1 MVKMVKG
8 GDCLDAE
15 DDLRCIYPN
24 KLTRKEKVREK
35 LIELT
40 KKLEF
45 NKLNDSYKIDFNTS
59 SISKILG
66 ISRNNTS
73 KELNSLVRNGDAIK
87 IRGKPVLYF
96 DKKVLESILDIKLDK
111 CIFDSF
117 ELFKEAINIPI
128 ISKNESIK
136 RVENI
141 KLLSSDIE
149 DSQPKKISNIK
160 VSKNKNLQSSILDS
174 MIGSENSLRIPIE
187 QAKAAILYPPKGLNT
202 LIIGPTGV
210 GKTTFA
216 EAMYLYAIESKRIP
230 PSAPFIVFNCADYA
244 DNPQLLISQLF
255 GHAKG
260 AFTGAD
266 KEKQGLVDKANGGI
280 LFLDEVHRLPPE
292 GQEMMFLL
300 MDKGIYRRLGES
312 AGAREA
318 HVLIIAATTEDPQF
332 AILHTFLRRIPAIIR
347 LPSLQERTLQERIT
361 LICRFFQ
368 EESLRIKTPLVVAS
382 EVIKALMLYECPG
395 NLGQLKGDIQLI
407 CARAFLDSLTYGKND
422 VEIKLLH
429 ISEEVRRGFF
439 EIENKREDLIKYFN
453 LNSNQSI
460 IFNNEE
466 SSETELNKKLFYNGY
481 KDASDF
487 YELIQNI
494 WEKSREEGLS
504 EEETREK
511 LSKEANYYLD
521 SFFYKIKPK
530 DSDINREALTKIV
543 SPEIIECVEN
553 VLNEIKSEFG
563 DYLSQ
568 RLIFGIALHVNT
580 LLERLKLGTFVCHPD
595 RENVAVKYPEEYSL
609 ARRMKILLEEKIGI
623 KIPED
628 EVAYLALFLYAARAG
643 KNSNNIGVLVIAHG
657 SAAASTMAQVA
668 NTLLGVNHAHSIDM
682 PLDEKVEV
690 VLEKAIEKVK
700 SIDNGKG
707 VILLVDMGS
716 LATFSQII
724 TEKTGIPTK
733 VIEMVSTP
741 MVIEATRK
749 ALMPNMDLESLVID
763 VKSLSPLIGS
773 KNEGEILKN
782 TYERRSYIQDVI
794 INILSKTLTFL
805 NPEKAYNILY
815 EILEKTTKDLN
826 ENIDDDITLKFLFH
840 CSCMI
845 ERVIR
850 KDALPYS
857 NLKKLIN
864 SKHYIFSILRKN
876 FEIAEEIFGVNIPDT
891 ELAYIVEMFE
901 THSDTLLQA
910 K

>member
-1 MVKMVKG
+1 MNIENNSK
-8 GDCLDAE
+8 
-15 DDLRCIYPN
+15 CIYPD
-24 KLTRKEKVREK
+24 KLSRKEKVHEK

-40 KKLEF
+40 KKLES
-45 NKLNDSYKIDFNTS
+45 NELKHSPKVNFNTS
-59 SISKILG
+59 SISKLLG

-73 KELNSLVRNGDAIK
+73 KELNCLVRNGDAIK
-87 IRGKPVLYF
+87 IRGKPVFYF
-96 DKKVLESILDIKLDK
+96 DKKVLESKLGIKFNR
-111 CIFDSF
+111 CVFDSY
-117 ELFKEAINIPI
+117 ELFRETINA
-128 ISKNESIK
+128 STLNKNESTK
-136 RVENI
+136 RVNNV
-141 KLLSSDIE
+141 KLLSSEIDNL
-149 DSQPKKISNIK
+149 QPKEISDLK
-160 VSKNKNLQSSILDS
+160 VSTNENLQSSILDS
-174 MIGSENSLRIPIE
+174 IIGSESSLRIPIE

-216 EAMYLYAIESKRIP
+216 EAMYLHAIESKRV
-230 PSAPFIVFNCADYA
+230 SRTAPFIVFNCADYA

-312 AGAREA
+312 DGAREA
-318 HVLIIAATTEDPQF
+318 NILIIAATTEDPQS
-332 AILHTFLRRIPAIIR
+332 AILHTFLRRIPVIIR
-347 LPSLQERTLQERIT
+347 LPSLQERTLQERMA

-368 EESLRIKTPLVVAS
+368 EESLRIKMPLIVAS

-395 NLGQLKGDIQLI
+395 NLGQLKSDIQLI
-407 CARAFLDSLTYGKND
+407 CARAFLDSLTYGKSE
-422 VEIKLLH
+422 VEVKLLH
-429 ISEEVRRGFF
+429 ISEEVRKGFF
-439 EIENKREDLIKYFN
+439 EIENKREDLTKYFN
-453 LNSNQSI
+453 LNSNKNI
-460 IFNNEE
+460 IFNSAE
-466 SSETELNKKLFYNGY
+466 SNPSEINKKLFFNDY
-481 KDASDF
+481 KGASDF
-487 YELIQNI
+487 YELIQHI
-494 WEKSREEGLS
+494 WEKSLQEGLS

-521 SFFYKIKPK
+521 NFFYKIKSK
-530 DSDINREALTKIV
+530 NSDINREALTKIV
-543 SPEIIECVEN
+543 NPEIIECVES

-580 LLERLKLGTFVCHPD
+580 LLERLKIGTFVCHPD
-595 RENVAVKYPEEYSL
+595 KENVAVKYPEEYSL
-609 ARRMKILLEEKIGI
+609 AKRMKILLEEKIGVE
-623 KIPED
+623 IPED
-628 EVAYLALFLYAARAG
+628 EIAYLALFLYAAKMG

-668 NTLLGVNHAHSIDM
+668 NTLLGVNHAHSIDI
-682 PLDEKVEV
+682 PLEEKVEV
-690 VLEKAIEKVK
+690 VLDKAIERVK

-716 LATFSQII
+716 LVAFSQII
-724 TEKTGIPTK
+724 TERTGIPTK
-733 VIEMVSTP
+733 VVEMVSTP

-763 VKSLSPLIGS
+763 VKSLSPFIGN
-773 KNEGEILKN
+773 KNEEEILKN
-782 TYERRSYIQDVI
+782 AYERRSHIQDII

-815 EILEKTTKDLN
+815 EILKKITKDLN
-826 ENIDDDITLKFLFH
+826 EDVDDDITLKFLFH

-901 THSDTLLQA
+901 THFDTLLQA
-910 K
+910 E